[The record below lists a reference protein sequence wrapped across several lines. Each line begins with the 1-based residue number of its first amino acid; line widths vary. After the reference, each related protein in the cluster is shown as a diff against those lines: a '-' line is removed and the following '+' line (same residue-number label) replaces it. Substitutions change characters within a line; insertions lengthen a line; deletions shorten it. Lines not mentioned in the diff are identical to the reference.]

1 MRITLTSVF
10 VDDQAAALE
19 FYTSVLGFEV
29 KSNVPVGE
37 DSWLTVVSRED
48 PIGPELLLEP
58 SDHPAVKPFRD
69 ALMEDGIPALTL
81 SVSDIG
87 AEFTRLS
94 EAGVEFVQAPT
105 DVGTSIIAVF
115 DDTCG
120 NLVMLTQVI
129 AAGD

>member
-29 KSNVPVGE
+29 KTNVPVGE

-48 PIGPELLLEP
+48 PTGPELLLEP
-58 SDHPAVKPFRD
+58 SDHPAVQPYRD
-69 ALMEDGIPALTL
+69 ALMEDGIPAISLT
-81 SVSDIG
+81 VSDIE

-94 EAGVEFVQAPT
+94 AAGVEFVQTPT
-105 DVGTSIIAVF
+105 DVGAAIIAVL

-120 NLVMLTQVI
+120 NLVMLTQLT